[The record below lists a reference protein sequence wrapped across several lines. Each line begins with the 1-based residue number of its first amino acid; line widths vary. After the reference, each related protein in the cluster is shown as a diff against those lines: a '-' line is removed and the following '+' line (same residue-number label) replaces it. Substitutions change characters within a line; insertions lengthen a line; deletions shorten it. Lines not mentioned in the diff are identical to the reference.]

1 METILEKV
9 NAAAMVVGYPVL
21 AVTLFLIGWFGTR
34 IFRDLLKIFSE
45 MRYDRW
51 KRMKVEHDWD
61 NIEASWLLEYDESND
76 ESVIEDKYDT
86 FEFPEDFSEQLYNY
100 QEERHERS

>member
-1 METILEKV
+1 MREVFENV
-9 NAAAMVVGYPVL
+9 NTTAMVLGYPLL
-21 AVTLFLIGWFGTR
+21 AGILILMGWFGTR
-34 IFRDLLKIFSE
+34 IFRDLLKIFRE

-61 NIEASWLLEYDESND
+61 NIEASWLLEYDESD
-76 ESVIEDKYDT
+76 SDSVIEDQYDT